1 MSKENNFFVCILL
14 IINKGLD
21 FGFLD
26 FIFLYLYCLVYINK
40 IEVVV
45 QIFSWKELESLYI

>member
-1 MSKENNFFVCILL
+1 MSRENNFFVCILL

-26 FIFLYLYCLVYINK
+26 FIFFYLYCLVYINK